1 MKTFAIKPYIMLC
14 LFLSVVAAGC
24 ADDICVDK
32 DSLTAQFSFEKSFYL
47 TNEEV
52 FIRNTTQ
59 GGSGKYEYEWDFG
72 DGRTS
77 SEAEPHLMFNEIG
90 AYTIT
95 LNVRDSKGRYA
106 MAHKILSIEPEP
118 LPEVGNMVLKWVADQ
133 PLGAVRSIAPAV
145 SDDNYV
151 FMTSEDHIA
160 RKFDGSTGRQIWQ
173 FDLRNAADG
182 PSPEG
187 NTHVSPSI
195 DADGTSYFG
204 TGNASGKIARLYAIN
219 PDGTKKWVMSSDANT
234 GFWNK
239 GNAATP
245 RLHYIICPVG
255 DNYIYVGNAGGAGSV
270 LAVDKSTGFRSGY
283 AASSVNDGG
292 PNGGVT
298 GGLVL
303 SGTTVAWYGAKNGVF
318 GCSASALDAGGNVPY
333 WQVSNGKTSD
343 TGNGALAVGA
353 DGTIYGCARLTQGEH
368 AGTSCV
374 FAISPSGS
382 ELWRCSIGITGN
394 LDLGGVVVAS
404 DGSII
409 VTAKRTAGEFNGG
422 VYCVSPAGQ
431 FMWKYGIAEDV
442 SGCAAIDQAGN
453 IHFGTESGN
462 YYIIKPVAG
471 DDQLVLKKDIAAMIA
486 ESDSPMASAW
496 SAGGGKI
503 WSSPTIGNDG
513 TIYIGITNNTNNTS
527 SALVALHD
535 DGITGAAQSAWP
547 MRGKDARH
555 TSRVVAGGGSSDP
568 GTDPSVSGQLPLTWN
583 MKEDMKSLAANPR
596 KVWMCAHRGITGA
609 GIKSGVPENSIAAID
624 CSVNAGAE
632 IIEIDVRPTKDGVLV
647 LMHDETID
655 RTTTGSGKVAD
666 LTYAQIQQYFLKDY
680 NTGKPT
686 AYKVPTLEEAFK
698 HGRGRIYFNLDI
710 SNKLV
715 PGDATNSLITMAKL
729 IQSLDMDN
737 QAVIYVGGKMSVANA
752 LKDYPSLLI
761 HPYVAVKSQI
771 DSFSALGSVFLFQ
784 MSTDDGMNNATIV
797 SQIREVGGLPYA
809 NSLNG
814 PDNSMTAGNFDGVDK
829 LVNNGINI
837 IQTNYADILGPHL
850 KSIGVR

>member
-1 MKTFAIKPYIMLC
+1 MLKIKSYVILCTCLLFAWMA
-14 LFLSVVAAGC
+14 VGC
-24 ADDICVDK
+24 TDDIRVDE
-32 DSLTAQFSFEKSFYL
+32 DSLTAQFSFEKSYYL

-52 FIRNTTQ
+52 VIKNTTQ
-59 GGSGKYEYEWDFG
+59 GGSGNYHYEWDFG

-77 SEAEPHLMFNEIG
+77 TEAEPHVAFNEIG
-90 AYTIT
+90 AYTVT
-95 LNVRDSKGRYA
+95 LNVHDSKGRYA
-106 MAHKILSIEPEP
+106 MAHKILSVEPEP

-133 PLGAVRSIAPAV
+133 PLGTIRSIAPAV
-145 SDDNYV
+145 SNDNFV

-160 RKFDGSTGRQIWQ
+160 RKFDGATGRQVWQ
-173 FDLRNAADG
+173 FDLRNASDG
-182 PSPEG
+182 PAPEG

-195 DADGTSYFG
+195 DSDGTSYFG
-204 TGNASGKIARLYAIN
+204 TGNTSGKIARLYAIN

-239 GNAATP
+239 GNPSTP

-255 DNYIYVGNAGGAGSV
+255 DNFIYVGNAGGAGSV
-270 LAVDKSTGFRSGY
+270 LAVDKTTGFRSGY

-292 PNGGVT
+292 PNGGAT

-303 SGTTVAWYGAKNGVF
+303 SGSTVAWYGAKNGVF
-318 GCSASALDAGGNVPY
+318 GCSSTALDAGGNVAY
-333 WQVSNGKTSD
+333 WQVANGKTSD
-343 TGNGALAVGA
+343 TGNGSLAVGA
-353 DGTIYGCARLTQGEH
+353 DGTIYGCARLTQGEY

-394 LDLGGVVVAS
+394 LDLGGAVVAS

-422 VYCVSPAGQ
+422 VYCVSPTGQ
-431 FMWKYGIAEDV
+431 LMWKYGIAEDV

-462 YYIIKPVAG
+462 YYIIKPVPG

-486 ESDSPMASAW
+486 ESDAPMASAW

-513 TIYIGITNNTNNTS
+513 TIYIGITNNVNS
-527 SALVALHD
+527 SSNALVALHD
-535 DGITGAAQSAWP
+535 DGITGPAQSSWP

-555 TSRVVAGGGSSDP
+555 TSRVIGGGSVDP
-568 GTDPSVSGQLPLTWN
+568 GNDPSASSQLPLTWK
-583 MKEDMKSLAANPR
+583 MKDDMKSLAANPR

-609 GIKSGVPENSIAAID
+609 GIKAGVPENSIAAID
-624 CSVNAGAE
+624 YAVKAGAE
-632 IIEIDVRPTKDGVLV
+632 MLEIDVRPTKDGVLV
-647 LMHDETID
+647 LMHDESID

-666 LTYAQIQQYFLKDY
+666 MTYAQLQQYFLKDY
-680 NTGKPT
+680 NTGKAT
-686 AYKVPTLEEAFK
+686 SYKVPTLEEAFK
-698 HGRGRIYFNLDI
+698 HGRGKIYFNLDI
-710 SNKLV
+710 SDKLV
-715 PGDATNSLITMAKL
+715 PGDATGSLMTMAKL
-729 IQSLDMDN
+729 MQQLDMEN
-737 QAVIYVGGKMSVANA
+737 QAVVYVGGKMSVVNA

-761 HPYVAVKSQI
+761 HPYVGAGTQLS
-771 DSFSALGSVFLFQ
+771 SWSTLGSVFLMQ
-784 MSTDDGMNNATIV
+784 MSTDDGMNNISLISNV
-797 SQIREVGGLPYA
+797 RNIGCLPYV

-814 PDNSMTAGNFDGVDK
+814 PDNSMAAGNFDSVDK
-829 LVNNGINI
+829 IIDNGVSI

-850 KSIGVR
+850 KTKGLR